1 MRSLPQIDY
10 RDYRTTALRSLVHC
24 VDRNEDR
31 GITDRRRSDTTNRTL
46 SMTVMMHIG
55 IVERDLAATPKTA
68 MPIRFTLNKAVY
80 EAASEILGPGTLR

>member
-31 GITDRRRSDTTNRTL
+31 GITDRRRSDTTVASGGGIICTAPPNSLSAPIVESVSVAVFRTL
-46 SMTVMMHIG
+46 PQTNSSM
-55 IVERDLAATPKTA
+55 P
-68 MPIRFTLNKAVY
+68 
-80 EAASEILGPGTLR
+80 